1 MTEVIP
7 SPVNES
13 CSGSLHATGAII
25 IITAITYRSPPT
37 LSGISMILFFLLDDR
52 WEAIPGLVKIGTVSF
67 KPRSGSEAAPAMGWS
82 CIFLLFLLHPLP
94 LK

>member
-13 CSGSLHATGAII
+13 HSGSLHAMGAII
-25 IITAITYRSPPT
+25 IIMAITYRSPPT
-37 LSGISMILFFLLDDR
+37 SSGISVILFFLLDDR
-52 WEAIPGLVKIGTVSF
+52 REAIPGLVKIGTVSF
-67 KPRSGSEAAPAMGWS
+67 KPRSSSEAALAMGWS
-82 CIFLLFLLHPLP
+82 CIFLLFLLRPLP

>member
-13 CSGSLHATGAII
+13 RSGSVHATGAII

-37 LSGISMILFFLLDDR
+37 SSGISMILFFLLDDR
-52 WEAIPGLVKIGTVSF
+52 QTAIPGLVS
-67 KPRSGSEAAPAMGWS
+67 SEVAPAMGWS
-82 CIFLLFLLHPLP
+82 CIFLLFLLCHLP
-94 LK
+94 WK

>member
-13 CSGSLHATGAII
+13 RSGSLHATGAII

-37 LSGISMILFFLLDDR
+37 LSGISVILFFLLDDCQ
-52 WEAIPGLVKIGTVSF
+52 EAIPGLVKIDTVSF
-67 KPRSGSEAAPAMGWS
+67 KPRSGSEVAPAMGWS
-82 CIFLLFLLHPLP
+82 CIFLLFLLRPLP
-94 LK
+94 SK